1 MLQRKMFAFII
12 FIVFLFTIKSCK
24 RNDTEQNNATGT
36 IQKEL
41 ASYSNPL
48 YDREP
53 ELMEVLNHY
62 EVQTGNTT
70 IVLMP
75 PSKCARCKIG
85 ALKVLDT
92 MQNIYVLT
100 GDSSFYTPHNKS
112 QKLIIYDSELIYK
125 KGLAKFYSEIITIK
139 QNKVIRYEALT
150 N

>member
-1 MLQRKMFAFII
+1 MLPRKMFAFII

-24 RNDTEQNNATGT
+24 RNDTGQNKAIET
-36 IQKEL
+36 IQNEM

-53 ELMEVLNHY
+53 ELIEVLNHY

-75 PSKCARCKIG
+75 PTKCARCKIG
-85 ALKVLDT
+85 AMKVLDT

-100 GDSSFYTPHNKS
+100 GDSSFYTPHNTS
-112 QKLIIYDSELIYK
+112 QKLIVYDSELIYK
-125 KGLAKFYSEIITIK
+125 KGLDKFYSEIITIK